1 MPDRRAVLKV
11 GLGASLS
18 LALGGAL
25 YRLTRAPVAAQ
36 APFVLD
42 GAAHAALLAIVPAIL
57 EGALVAGR
65 ASDVEAVIA
74 RVHDAIRALP
84 PNGQQQVADL
94 FGLLALAPARR
105 LLTGIGVPWERA
117 TPAQVHGFL
126 QDWRVSRLGS
136 LRVGYGALQN
146 LVMAAWYAVPASWAA
161 IGYPGPQ
168 LEWAP

>member
-36 APFVLD
+36 GPFVLD
-42 GAAHAALLAIVPAIL
+42 GAARTALRALVPAIL
-57 EGALVAGR
+57 DGALVAGPV
-65 ASDVEAVIA
+65 SDVDAVIA
-74 RVHDAIRALP
+74 RVYQAIRVLP
-84 PNGQQQVADL
+84 LASQKQIQDL
-94 FGLLALAPARR
+94 FGLLGMAPTRR

-117 TPAQVHGFL
+117 TPRQVHGFL

-146 LVMAAWYAVPASWAA
+146 LVMAAWYALPANWAA